1 MRDFRRG
8 DDWRGKSPARLS
20 SFNWRL
26 LGGAGGIMV
35 LLALWMNPQS
45 ARSADWQPKAE
56 KPILATADKSA
67 PASVSMLDVLA
78 KLSLAALAIYGLGF
92 GLKRARDGGLLGQ
105 WGVMPAPGPASR
117 VQLRET
123 LSLGRGQGTLYLVEL
138 DDRALLLGAS
148 LDGLQVLWQAAPEQT
163 SSFPPVEA
171 PPPVEIIEK
180 PQPPVELP
188 LQQRGFAMPARNE
201 ADWARERSRLISSLV
216 QAE

>member
-8 DDWRGKSPARLS
+8 DDWRARPAQRTPA
-20 SFNWRL
+20 FNWRL
-26 LGGAGGIMV
+26 LGGVGGVML

-45 ARSADWQPKAE
+45 ARSAEWQQ
-56 KPILATADKSA
+56 KPSALTTADKTP
-67 PASVSMLDVLA
+67 PASLSMLDVLG
-78 KLSLAALAIYGLGF
+78 KLSLAALAVYGLGF
-92 GLKRARDGGLLGQ
+92 GLKRAREGGLLGQ

-117 VQLRET
+117 MQLRET

-163 SSFPPVEA
+163 ASFAPVDT
-171 PPPVEIIEK
+171 PPPAEPVEK
-180 PQPPVELP
+180 PQALPQLP
-188 LQQRGFAMPARNE
+188 LTQRGFAMPARNE